1 MGVEIWL
8 HPGLIGCFLVMPREG
23 HGSRNLRGDYKMYP
37 HQVMPREGHGSRNCY
52 LDFMSY
58 HAQTSCPARGMGVE
72 IGSKGAG
79 GSAPEV
85 MPREGHG
92 SRNTENQLIEAV
104 QAGHAPR
111 GAWE

>member
-1 MGVEIWL
+1 MR
-8 HPGLIGCFLVMPREG
+8 LVMPREG
-23 HGSRNLRGDYKMYP
+23 HGSRNKILFNVP
-37 HQVMPREGHGSRNCY
+37 
-52 LDFMSY
+52 
-58 HAQTSCPARGMGVE
+58 
-72 IGSKGAG
+72 IGT
-79 GSAPEV
+79 PV